1 MSSRYLV
8 LFALVATLIW
18 CGFTWAHHWLFSWS
32 EWVPGVNL
40 VYLPHGLRMILVI
53 LFAEAG
59 ALGIVL
65 GTALMGL
72 DLLRA
77 NPALGLSHSLVA
89 GGAVWLAARLVI
101 KRADESTML
110 HQPAGGLTSIDGRT
124 LIALAFAS
132 SVLNASG
139 HVLAWR
145 LFDIEAKQL
154 ELRFATMFT
163 GDLLGAVIL
172 LYALRTLILYIERNH
187 TPRP

>member
-101 KRADESTML
+101 KRADESGTC
-110 HQPAGGLTSIDGRT
+110 QP
-124 LIALAFAS
+124 
-132 SVLNASG
+132 VLSQYCKN
-139 HVLAWR
+139 
-145 LFDIEAKQL
+145 
-154 ELRFATMFT
+154 
-163 GDLLGAVIL
+163 
-172 LYALRTLILYIERNH
+172 
-187 TPRP
+187 